1 MKHRKYGKSVLK
13 ALILGSLVT
22 VSVPGLAGAE
32 TTKPADEMVTEIG
45 PVTVDG
51 SITTSETATAVGK
64 EGSTVSIAQVEG
76 SGDTYSI
83 KLKGEQTAE
92 VQGKDILSGGMIV
105 YKGAALTIG
114 GADTDSV
121 TINGS
126 GNDSG
131 GFGIITQTSGNT
143 TVQAKHIS
151 INTTSA
157 SAYRGAVWAQN
168 NTQYET
174 APTNA
179 ASITLTGDTIDIS
192 APTMGIVNYTN
203 GQVNINGDL
212 TLTAPIA
219 ISARAHSTTN
229 INTDDKHSTVI
240 NGDIEFETPAVEG
253 DEQGSSHIINANV
266 NLNLDGEGS
275 SWTGRAYEKYRN
287 SKDDPET
294 EHLVG
299 NDYVGEVTGLNLTM
313 KDGATW
319 NVTGDT
325 MMNNLKATDSTI
337 NVQPA
342 LTTMLSNTMN
352 LDHST
357 LNLEGSSQTIK
368 VESLS
373 GTDATISTANL
384 DNQVRVQKS
393 TAANLTIHGT
403 GAIAD
408 AIAKD
413 SSNAQKLANVAVLS
427 KADAAKAR
435 ALSSESIASQITTD
449 EGVIAGAY
457 NLKVENGKVDMAK
470 STYTPNT
477 TNVGIASMAAMNLM
491 TWRQENN
498 DLNKRLGEL
507 RDSDGENG
515 IWTRMARGEAKYG
528 ARNMKNQYNYYQLG
542 YDRKVGG
549 NWTVGAAYSRTDGTT
564 TFRRGTSDNDH
575 NGFAVYGS
583 YLGNDG
589 SFVDLIGKYVRMDT
603 DYHVN
608 GGVGDGSYDA
618 DGCSFSA
625 EYGKRFH
632 GQQGFWLEPQAEL
645 TYGRVGAVDYTSARG
660 AQIHHASMD
669 SLVARLG
676 FAAGKD
682 IKDGHLYLRASYLYD
697 FDGDTDV
704 TMRYNGLQE
713 SYTDDIGGGWWEV
726 GLGANLNL
734 SEVTHFYMDVEKT
747 YGGDI
752 ATPWQWNAGF
762 RYSF

>member
-126 GNDSG
+126 GNDLG

-266 NLNLDGEGS
+266 DLNLDGEGS

-603 DYHVN
+603 DYRVN

-669 SLVARLG
+669 SFVARLG

>member
-83 KLKGEQTAE
+83 KLKGEQALE
-92 VQGKDILSGGMIV
+92 VQGSDIYSGGIFV
-105 YKGAALTIG
+105 YQNAGLTIG
-114 GADTDSV
+114 NSSTDSV

-126 GNDSG
+126 GNGSG
-131 GFGIITQTSGNT
+131 GFGLLSGTSGN
-143 TVQAKHIS
+143 VKIQAKHIS

-168 NTQYET
+168 NTSYET

-192 APTMGIVNYTN
+192 APTLGIANYSN

-219 ISARAHSTTN
+219 ISARGYSTTN
-229 INTDDKHSTVI
+229 INTDGKHSTVI
-240 NGDIEFETPAVEG
+240 NGNIEFETPATKG
-253 DEQGSSHIINANV
+253 NEQNSGHIINANV
-266 NLNLDGEGS
+266 NLNLDGADS
-275 SWTGRAYEKYRN
+275 VWNGRAYAVYEDNGAEKE
-287 SKDDPET
+287 D
-294 EHLVG
+294 EHLYG
-299 NDYVGEVTGLNLTM
+299 NDYVGSVNGPQLTM
-313 KDGATW
+313 TDGATW
-319 NVTGDT
+319 NVTGNTIVDE
-325 MMNNLKATDSTI
+325 LKATDSTI

-373 GTDATISTANL
+373 GTDATISTASL
-384 DNQVRVQKS
+384 DNQVLVQSSK
-393 TAANLTIHGT
+393 AANLTVHGT

-413 SSNAQKLANVAVLS
+413 SSNAQKLANVAVLTSAANATDSAAS
-427 KADAAKAR
+427 KP
-435 ALSSESIASQITTD
+435 LASQITTD

-457 NLKVENGKVDMAK
+457 NLKVENGKVDMSK

-603 DYHVN
+603 DYRVN

>member
-22 VSVPGLAGAE
+22 VSVPGVAGAA
-32 TTKPADEMVTEIG
+32 TTDIG

-51 SITTSETATAVGK
+51 VVIEPSTEGTTTTVGK
-64 EGSTVSIAQVEG
+64 EGSTVSIGHYTEG
-76 SGDTYSI
+76 YTYSSY
-83 KLKGEQTAE
+83 LFGEQT
-92 VQGKDILSGGMIV
+92 VTIQGKEISTSSINPQSGTT
-105 YKGAALTIG
+105 LNIG
-114 GADTDSV
+114 GNTTDSV
-121 TINGS
+121 TIKGS
-126 GNDSG
+126 GEEQWGGCGIMTLHNGNDSP
-131 GFGIITQTSGNT
+131 SAPHT
-143 TVQAKHIS
+143 TIQAKNIS
-151 INTTSA
+151 ISTDS
-157 SAYRGAVWAQN
+157 SDWAAIWVQN
-168 NTQYET
+168 NTDKNP
-174 APTNA
+174 APENA
-179 ASITLTGDTIDIS
+179 TSITLTGDTIDIS
-192 APTMGIVNYTN
+192 APTLGIVNYSN

-219 ISARAHSTTN
+219 ISARGYSTTN
-229 INTDDKHSTVI
+229 INTDGKHSTVI
-240 NGDIEFETPAVEG
+240 NGNIEFETPATKDDSKNSG
-253 DEQGSSHIINANV
+253 HIINANV
-266 NLNLDGEGS
+266 NLNLDGADS
-275 SWTGRAYEKYRN
+275 VWNGRAYAVYEEDGAEKE
-287 SKDDPET
+287 D
-294 EHLVG
+294 EHLYG
-299 NDYVGEVTGLNLTM
+299 NGYVGSVNGPQLTM
-313 KDGATW
+313 TDGATW
-319 NVTGDT
+319 NVTGNTIVDE
-325 MMNNLKATDSTI
+325 LKATDSTI

-470 STYTPNT
+470 SIYTPNT

-603 DYHVN
+603 DYRVN

>member
-22 VSVPGLAGAE
+22 VSVPGVAGAE
-32 TTKPADEMVTEIG
+32 TTKPADEMITEIG
-45 PVTVDG
+45 PVKVDG

-76 SGDTYSI
+76 NGDTYSI
-83 KLKGEQTAE
+83 KLKGEQALE
-92 VQGKDILSGGMIV
+92 VQGSDIYSGGIFV
-105 YKGAALTIG
+105 YQNAGLTIG
-114 GADTDSV
+114 NSSTDSV

-126 GNDSG
+126 GNGSG
-131 GFGIITQTSGNT
+131 GFGLLSGTSGN
-143 TVQAKHIS
+143 VKIQAKHIS

-168 NTQYET
+168 NTSYET

-192 APTMGIVNYTN
+192 APTLGIANYSN

-219 ISARAHSTTN
+219 ISARGYSTTN
-229 INTDDKHSTVI
+229 INTDGKHSTVI

-368 VESLS
+368 VESLR
-373 GTDATISTANL
+373 GTDATISTASL
-384 DNQVRVQKS
+384 DNQVRVQNS

-564 TFRRGTSDNDH
+564 TSRRGTSDNDH

-603 DYHVN
+603 DYRVN

-682 IKDGHLYLRASYLYD
+682 IKDGHLYLRASYL
-697 FDGDTDV
+697 
-704 TMRYNGLQE
+704 
-713 SYTDDIGGGWWEV
+713 
-726 GLGANLNL
+726 
-734 SEVTHFYMDVEKT
+734 
-747 YGGDI
+747 
-752 ATPWQWNAGF
+752 
-762 RYSF
+762 

>member
-1 MKHRKYGKSVLK
+1 
-13 ALILGSLVT
+13 
-22 VSVPGLAGAE
+22 
-32 TTKPADEMVTEIG
+32 
-45 PVTVDG
+45 
-51 SITTSETATAVGK
+51 
-64 EGSTVSIAQVEG
+64 
-76 SGDTYSI
+76 
-83 KLKGEQTAE
+83 
-92 VQGKDILSGGMIV
+92 
-105 YKGAALTIG
+105 
-114 GADTDSV
+114 
-121 TINGS
+121 
-126 GNDSG
+126 
-131 GFGIITQTSGNT
+131 
-143 TVQAKHIS
+143 
-151 INTTSA
+151 
-157 SAYRGAVWAQN
+157 
-168 NTQYET
+168 
-174 APTNA
+174 
-179 ASITLTGDTIDIS
+179 
-192 APTMGIVNYTN
+192 MGVVNYSN

-219 ISARAHSTTN
+219 ISARGYSTTN
-229 INTDDKHSTVI
+229 INTDGNHSTVI
-240 NGDIEFETPAVEG
+240 NGDIQFETPATKDDPHNSG
-253 DEQGSSHIINANV
+253 NIINANV
-266 NLNLDGEGS
+266 NLNLSGADS
-275 SWTGRAYEKYRN
+275 AWNGRAYAVYTNNGEEKEN
-287 SKDDPET
+287 
-294 EHLVG
+294 EHLYG
-299 NDYVGEVTGLNLTM
+299 NDDYVGSVNGPQLTM

-319 NVTGDT
+319 NVTGNTIVND
-325 MMNNLKATDSTI
+325 LKATDSTV
-337 NVQPA
+337 NVQSA
-342 LTTMLSNTMN
+342 LNTMVSNTMN
-352 LDHST
+352 LDHSA

-368 VESLS
+368 VDSLS
-373 GTDATISTANL
+373 GTDATISTASL
-384 DNQVRVQKS
+384 DNQVLVQSSK
-393 TAANLTIHGT
+393 AANLTVHGT

-413 SSNAQKLANVAVLS
+413 SSNAQKLANVAVLTSAANATDSAAS
-427 KADAAKAR
+427 KP
-435 ALSSESIASQITTD
+435 LASQITTD

-457 NLKVENGKVDMAK
+457 NLKVENGKVDMSK

-528 ARNMKNQYNYYQLG
+528 ARGLKNQYNYYQLG

-603 DYHVN
+603 DYRVN

>member
-1 MKHRKYGKSVLK
+1 
-13 ALILGSLVT
+13 
-22 VSVPGLAGAE
+22 
-32 TTKPADEMVTEIG
+32 
-45 PVTVDG
+45 
-51 SITTSETATAVGK
+51 
-64 EGSTVSIAQVEG
+64 
-76 SGDTYSI
+76 
-83 KLKGEQTAE
+83 
-92 VQGKDILSGGMIV
+92 
-105 YKGAALTIG
+105 
-114 GADTDSV
+114 
-121 TINGS
+121 
-126 GNDSG
+126 
-131 GFGIITQTSGNT
+131 
-143 TVQAKHIS
+143 
-151 INTTSA
+151 
-157 SAYRGAVWAQN
+157 
-168 NTQYET
+168 
-174 APTNA
+174 
-179 ASITLTGDTIDIS
+179 
-192 APTMGIVNYTN
+192 
-203 GQVNINGDL
+203 
-212 TLTAPIA
+212 
-219 ISARAHSTTN
+219 
-229 INTDDKHSTVI
+229 
-240 NGDIEFETPAVEG
+240 
-253 DEQGSSHIINANV
+253 
-266 NLNLDGEGS
+266 
-275 SWTGRAYEKYRN
+275 
-287 SKDDPET
+287 
-294 EHLVG
+294 
-299 NDYVGEVTGLNLTM
+299 
-313 KDGATW
+313 
-319 NVTGDT
+319 
-325 MMNNLKATDSTI
+325 
-337 NVQPA
+337 
-342 LTTMLSNTMN
+342 
-352 LDHST
+352 
-357 LNLEGSSQTIK
+357 
-368 VESLS
+368 
-373 GTDATISTANL
+373 
-384 DNQVRVQKS
+384 
-393 TAANLTIHGT
+393 
-403 GAIAD
+403 
-408 AIAKD
+408 
-413 SSNAQKLANVAVLS
+413 
-427 KADAAKAR
+427 
-435 ALSSESIASQITTD
+435 
-449 EGVIAGAY
+449 
-457 NLKVENGKVDMAK
+457 MAK

-528 ARNMKNQYNYYQLG
+528 ARGLKNQYNYYQLG

-603 DYHVN
+603 DYRVN

-704 TMRYNGLQE
+704 IMRYNGLQE

>member
-126 GNDSG
+126 GNDLG

-319 NVTGDT
+319 NVTGNTIVDE
-325 MMNNLKATDSTI
+325 LKATNSTI

-373 GTDATISTANL
+373 GTDATISTASL
-384 DNQVRVQKS
+384 DNQVRVQNS

-564 TFRRGTSDNDH
+564 TSRRGTSDNDH

-603 DYHVN
+603 DYRVN

-669 SLVARLG
+669 SFVARLG

>member
-126 GNDSG
+126 GNDLG

-368 VESLS
+368 VESLR
-373 GTDATISTANL
+373 GTDATISTASL

-564 TFRRGTSDNDH
+564 TSRRGTSDNDH

-603 DYHVN
+603 DYRVN

>member
-22 VSVPGLAGAE
+22 VSVPGVAGAE
-32 TTKPADEMVTEIG
+32 TTKPADEMITEIG
-45 PVTVDG
+45 PVKVDG
-51 SITTSETATAVGK
+51 SITTSDTATAVGK

-76 SGDTYSI
+76 NGDTYSI
-83 KLKGEQTAE
+83 KLKGEQALE
-92 VQGKDILSGGMIV
+92 VQGSDIYSGGIFV
-105 YKGAALTIG
+105 YQNAGLTIG
-114 GADTDSV
+114 NSSTDSV

-126 GNDSG
+126 GNGSG
-131 GFGIITQTSGNT
+131 GFGLLSGTSGN
-143 TVQAKHIS
+143 VKIQAKHIS

-168 NTQYET
+168 NTSYET

-192 APTMGIVNYTN
+192 APTLGIANYSN

-219 ISARAHSTTN
+219 ISARGYSTTN
-229 INTDDKHSTVI
+229 INTDGKHSTVI
-240 NGDIEFETPAVEG
+240 NGNIEFETPATKG
-253 DEQGSSHIINANV
+253 NEQNSGHIINANV
-266 NLNLDGEGS
+266 NLNLDGADS
-275 SWTGRAYEKYRN
+275 VWNGRAYAVYEEDEAEKE
-287 SKDDPET
+287 D
-294 EHLVG
+294 EHLYG
-299 NDYVGEVTGLNLTM
+299 NGYVGSVNGPQLTM
-313 KDGATW
+313 TDGATW
-319 NVTGDT
+319 NVTGNTIVDE
-325 MMNNLKATDSTI
+325 LKATDSTI

-603 DYHVN
+603 DYRVN

-669 SLVARLG
+669 SFVARLG

>member
-1 MKHRKYGKSVLK
+1 MTLH
-13 ALILGSLVT
+13 
-22 VSVPGLAGAE
+22 
-32 TTKPADEMVTEIG
+32 
-45 PVTVDG
+45 
-51 SITTSETATAVGK
+51 
-64 EGSTVSIAQVEG
+64 
-76 SGDTYSI
+76 
-83 KLKGEQTAE
+83 
-92 VQGKDILSGGMIV
+92 
-105 YKGAALTIG
+105 
-114 GADTDSV
+114 
-121 TINGS
+121 N
-126 GNDSG
+126 GNDSP
-131 GFGIITQTSGNT
+131 SAPHT
-143 TVQAKHIS
+143 TIQAKNIS
-151 INTTSA
+151 ISTDS
-157 SAYRGAVWAQN
+157 SDWAAIWVQN
-168 NTQYET
+168 NTDKNP
-174 APTNA
+174 APENA
-179 ASITLTGDTIDIS
+179 TSITLTGDTIDIS
-192 APTMGIVNYTN
+192 APTLGIVNYSN

-219 ISARAHSTTN
+219 ISARGYSTTN
-229 INTDDKHSTVI
+229 INTDGKHSTVI
-240 NGDIEFETPAVEG
+240 NGNIEFETPATKDDSKNSG
-253 DEQGSSHIINANV
+253 HIINANV
-266 NLNLDGEGS
+266 NLNLDGADS
-275 SWTGRAYEKYRN
+275 VWNGRAYAVYEEDGAEKE
-287 SKDDPET
+287 D
-294 EHLVG
+294 EHLYG
-299 NDYVGEVTGLNLTM
+299 NGYVGSVNGPQLTM
-313 KDGATW
+313 TDGATW
-319 NVTGDT
+319 NVTGNTIVDE
-325 MMNNLKATDSTI
+325 LKATDSTI

-373 GTDATISTANL
+373 GTDATISTASL

-603 DYHVN
+603 DYRVN

-669 SLVARLG
+669 SFVARLG

>member
-1 MKHRKYGKSVLK
+1 MIDG
-13 ALILGSLVT
+13 
-22 VSVPGLAGAE
+22 
-32 TTKPADEMVTEIG
+32 TTIN
-45 PVTVDG
+45 
-51 SITTSETATAVGK
+51 
-64 EGSTVSIAQVEG
+64 
-76 SGDTYSI
+76 
-83 KLKGEQTAE
+83 
-92 VQGKDILSGGMIV
+92 
-105 YKGAALTIG
+105 IG
-114 GADTDSV
+114 GKDTDSV
-121 TINGS
+121 TIKG
-126 GNDSG
+126 GNAG
-131 GFGIITQTSGNT
+131 KYGECGIIAQRNGDSKIVPLV
-143 TVQAKHIS
+143 TVQAKN
-151 INTTSA
+151 INIYTDTQKFA
-157 SAYRGAVWAQN
+157 AVWAQN
-168 NTQYET
+168 DSEQSP
-174 APTNA
+174 APENPT
-179 ASITLTGDTIDIS
+179 SITLKGDTINITS
-192 APTMGIVNYTN
+192 TNNIGIASYTN

-368 VESLS
+368 VDSLS
-373 GTDATISTANL
+373 GTDATISTASL

-603 DYHVN
+603 DYRVN

-669 SLVARLG
+669 SFVARLG

>member
-1 MKHRKYGKSVLK
+1 MTLH
-13 ALILGSLVT
+13 
-22 VSVPGLAGAE
+22 
-32 TTKPADEMVTEIG
+32 
-45 PVTVDG
+45 
-51 SITTSETATAVGK
+51 
-64 EGSTVSIAQVEG
+64 
-76 SGDTYSI
+76 
-83 KLKGEQTAE
+83 
-92 VQGKDILSGGMIV
+92 
-105 YKGAALTIG
+105 
-114 GADTDSV
+114 
-121 TINGS
+121 N
-126 GNDSG
+126 GNDSP
-131 GFGIITQTSGNT
+131 SAPHT
-143 TVQAKHIS
+143 TIQAKNIS
-151 INTTSA
+151 ISTDS
-157 SAYRGAVWAQN
+157 SDWAAIWVQN
-168 NTQYET
+168 NTDKNP
-174 APTNA
+174 APENA
-179 ASITLTGDTIDIS
+179 TSITLTGDTIDIS
-192 APTMGIVNYTN
+192 APTLGIVNYSN

-219 ISARAHSTTN
+219 ISARGYSTTN
-229 INTDDKHSTVI
+229 INTDGKHSTVI
-240 NGDIEFETPAVEG
+240 NGNIEFETPATKG
-253 DEQGSSHIINANV
+253 NEQNSGHIINANV
-266 NLNLDGEGS
+266 NLNLDGADS
-275 SWTGRAYEKYRN
+275 VWNGRAYAVYEDNGAEKE
-287 SKDDPET
+287 D
-294 EHLVG
+294 EHLYG
-299 NDYVGEVTGLNLTM
+299 NDYVGSVNGPQLTM
-313 KDGATW
+313 TDGATW
-319 NVTGDT
+319 NVTGNTIVDE
-325 MMNNLKATDSTI
+325 LKATDSTI

-368 VESLS
+368 VDSLS
-373 GTDATISTANL
+373 GTDATISTASL
-384 DNQVRVQKS
+384 DNQVLVQSSK
-393 TAANLTIHGT
+393 AANLTVHGT

-413 SSNAQKLANVAVLS
+413 SSNAQKLANVAVLTSAANATDSAAS
-427 KADAAKAR
+427 KP
-435 ALSSESIASQITTD
+435 LASQITTD

-457 NLKVENGKVDMAK
+457 NLKVENGKVDMSK

-515 IWTRMARGEAKYG
+515 IWTRMARGESKYG
-528 ARNMKNQYNYYQLG
+528 SRGLKNQYNYYQLG

-603 DYHVN
+603 DYRVN

-704 TMRYNGLQE
+704 IMRYNGLQE

>member
-1 MKHRKYGKSVLK
+1 MKRKKSYRNSVLT
-13 ALILGSLVT
+13 ALVLGGLV
-22 VSVPGLAGAE
+22 SMSIPGVAGAAP
-32 TTKPADEMVTEIG
+32 TTEIG
-45 PVTVDG
+45 EITVDG
-51 SITTSETATAVGK
+51 ATTEPSTSETTTSVGK
-64 EGSTVSIAQVEG
+64 AGSAVSIAQYKE
-76 SGDTYSI
+76 SDTYS
-83 KLKGEQTAE
+83 LFLVNPQTVN
-92 VQGKDILSGGMIV
+92 VQGKSIDTSGMV
-105 YKGAALTIG
+105 VADGATVNVNG
-114 GADTDSV
+114 TDSV
-121 TINGS
+121 TITAS
-126 GNDSG
+126 GENWGGYGIMTLHDVGVADSPHTSIQAKNISISTDSQTCSAVWVQND
-131 GFGIITQTSGNT
+131 TQT
-143 TVQAKHIS
+143 
-151 INTTSA
+151 
-157 SAYRGAVWAQN
+157 
-168 NTQYET
+168 ET
-174 APTNA
+174 APSNA
-179 ASITLTGDTIDIS
+179 ASISLTGDTINITS
-192 APTMGIVNYTN
+192 PNMGVVNYSN

-219 ISARAHSTTN
+219 ISARGNSTTD
-229 INTDDKHSTVI
+229 INTDGKHSTVI
-240 NGDIEFETPAVEG
+240 NGDIEFETSATKNKPNNSG
-253 DEQGSSHIINANV
+253 NIINANV
-266 NLNLDGEGS
+266 NLNLSGADS
-275 SWTGRAYEKYRN
+275 AWNGRAYARYTDTDIGEKKEN
-287 SKDDPET
+287 
-294 EHLVG
+294 EHLSG
-299 NDYVGEVTGLNLTM
+299 NNYVGSVKGPQLTM

-319 NVTGDT
+319 NVTGNTIVND
-325 MMNNLKATDSTI
+325 LKATDSTV
-337 NVQPA
+337 NVQSA
-342 LTTMLSNTMN
+342 LNTMVSNTMN
-352 LDHST
+352 LDHSA
-357 LNLEGSSQTIK
+357 LNLEGSNQTIK
-368 VESLS
+368 VNTLS
-373 GTDATISTANL
+373 GTDATINTASLDNKVNITASTA
-384 DNQVRVQKS
+384 
-393 TAANLTIHGT
+393 TGLTVHGT

-408 AIAKD
+408 SIAKD
-413 SSNAQKLANVAVLS
+413 NSNAQKLANVATLTS
-427 KADAAKAR
+427 TKQSA
-435 ALSSESIASQITTD
+435 ASQITTD

-457 NLKVENGKVDMAK
+457 NLKVENGTVDMSK
-470 STYTPNT
+470 STYTPNK

-515 IWTRMARGEAKYG
+515 IWARMTRGEAKYG
-528 ARNMKNQYNYYQLG
+528 ARGLKNQYNYYQIG
-542 YDRKVGG
+542 YDKKVGD

-603 DYHVN
+603 DYRVN

>member
-126 GNDSG
+126 GNDLG

-373 GTDATISTANL
+373 GTDATISTASL

-603 DYHVN
+603 DYRVN

-669 SLVARLG
+669 SFVARLG

>member
-22 VSVPGLAGAE
+22 VSVPGVAGAE
-32 TTKPADEMVTEIG
+32 TTKPADEMITEIG
-45 PVTVDG
+45 PVKVDG

-76 SGDTYSI
+76 NGDTYSI
-83 KLKGEQTAE
+83 KLKGEQALE
-92 VQGKDILSGGMIV
+92 VQGSDIYSGGIFV
-105 YKGAALTIG
+105 YQNAGLTIG
-114 GADTDSV
+114 NSSTDSV

-126 GNDSG
+126 GNGSG
-131 GFGIITQTSGNT
+131 GFGLLSGTSGN
-143 TVQAKHIS
+143 VKIQAKHIS

-168 NTQYET
+168 NTSYET

-192 APTMGIVNYTN
+192 APTLGIANYSN

-219 ISARAHSTTN
+219 ISARGYSTTN
-229 INTDDKHSTVI
+229 INTDGKHSTVI

-368 VESLS
+368 VESLR
-373 GTDATISTANL
+373 GTDATISTASL
-384 DNQVRVQKS
+384 DNQVRVQNS

-564 TFRRGTSDNDH
+564 TSRRGTSDNDH

-603 DYHVN
+603 DYRVN

>member
-126 GNDSG
+126 GNDLG

-342 LTTMLSNTMN
+342 LATMLSNTMN

-373 GTDATISTANL
+373 GTDATISTASL
-384 DNQVRVQKS
+384 DNQVRVQNS

-603 DYHVN
+603 DYRVN